1 MGCTS
6 THDCCHGA
14 WGLVHEKALL
24 EAPNQASKRIRAK
37 ESAMKRD
44 PQAFFQVVQ
53 IMTGVFAAS
62 IFFQTLSSGG
72 TIQELLFPLAVSVLA
87 FVLGFHNMIERRKK

>member
-1 MGCTS
+1 
-6 THDCCHGA
+6 
-14 WGLVHEKALL
+14 
-24 EAPNQASKRIRAK
+24 
-37 ESAMKRD
+37 MKRD

-72 TIQELLFPLAVSVLA
+72 TIQELLFPLAVLFWRLCSD
-87 FVLGFHNMIERRKK
+87 FTI